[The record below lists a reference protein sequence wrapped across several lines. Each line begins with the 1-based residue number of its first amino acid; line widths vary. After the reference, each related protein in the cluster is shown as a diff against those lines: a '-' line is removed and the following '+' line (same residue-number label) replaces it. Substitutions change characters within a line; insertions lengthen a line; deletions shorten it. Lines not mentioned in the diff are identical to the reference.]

1 MIASYYLSVAL
12 FSLFCFPL
20 CLILFDQVD
29 SKSVS
34 IMEDLTNEI
43 HKRCQ
48 HLKNTTSNK
57 YKLFLLLKDL
67 GNFLKNLSCANP

>member
-20 CLILFDQVD
+20 HLILFDQVD

-43 HKRCQ
+43 HK
-48 HLKNTTSNK
+48 LDVNI
-57 YKLFLLLKDL
+57 
-67 GNFLKNLSCANP
+67 